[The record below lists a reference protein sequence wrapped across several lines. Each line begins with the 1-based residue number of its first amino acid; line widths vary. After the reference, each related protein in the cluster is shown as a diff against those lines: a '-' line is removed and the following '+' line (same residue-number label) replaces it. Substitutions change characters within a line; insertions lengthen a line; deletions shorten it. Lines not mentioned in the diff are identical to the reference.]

1 MKRQLLLFTCSFSS
15 ICSIA
20 QSIDRS
26 VVASQGNTLGNADIS
41 LGFTVGEPLVGLI
54 AGNGAIDQGFW
65 TGYGLLIIPL
75 SLEEDDIEI
84 LVYPNPVMEIVTVT
98 SSEYSIDGMEL
109 FAINGQKVS
118 SQLFDSGTTENEIDM
133 TTHANGVY
141 VLRLYLEE
149 RTEIKEYKLIKK

>member
-1 MKRQLLLFTCSFSS
+1 
-15 ICSIA
+15 
-20 QSIDRS
+20 

-54 AGNGAIDQGFW
+54 AREGAIDQGFW

-75 SLEEDDIEI
+75 SLDEDDIEI
-84 LVYPNPVMEIVTVT
+84 LVYPNPVVESISVAST
-98 SSEYSIDGMEL
+98 EQSIDGMEL

-118 SQLFDSGTTENEIDM
+118 SQLFDTANTEFEIDM
-133 TTHANGVY
+133 TTNANGVY

-149 RTEIKEYKLIKK
+149 GTQIKEYKLIKK